1 MASLGRG
8 LVGLLI
14 LVGGG
19 SLFAVISPENADSLL
34 PGAGTKAKALRDA
47 LPFFSPATPPAPAP
61 APMTPQLPPA
71 SVIVGRAER
80 RTMPVRIDTIGT
92 VQPVA
97 SVVLRSRVDSQID
110 EILVSDGAVVH
121 AGDILVKLD
130 ARQIIAQIQ
139 QAEAALAKD
148 QAQLEQGQ
156 RDVERYSALVAKQ
169 AGTQINL
176 DNAMT
181 QVATLNAAVM
191 GDQAALEN
199 LKVQLSYFTI
209 TAPITGRV
217 GTISMKAGNLAR
229 AGEAGTALATINQ
242 ISPIYVTLSVRQ
254 NLLAELRTALN
265 QNIGDVTAT
274 PQGSKI
280 SASGKIKV
288 IDNTIDAATG
298 TINVKALFEN
308 KDEVLWPGQLCSV
321 RINLRD
327 DPNVVT
333 VPRSAVQSGQIG
345 NFVYVVQDNKAH
357 IVPVTADTTIDNFT
371 IIRSGLNGGEAVVTD
386 GAMLLTNDAAV
397 DIRAGSVQ

>member
-1 MASLGRG
+1 M
-8 LVGLLI
+8 
-14 LVGGG
+14 
-19 SLFAVISPENADSLL
+19 
-34 PGAGTKAKALRDA
+34 
-47 LPFFSPATPPAPAP
+47 
-61 APMTPQLPPA
+61 
-71 SVIVGRAER
+71 
-80 RTMPVRIDTIGT
+80 
-92 VQPVA
+92 
-97 SVVLRSRVDSQID
+97 
-110 EILVSDGAVVH
+110 
-121 AGDILVKLD
+121 
-130 ARQIIAQIQ
+130 
-139 QAEAALAKD
+139 
-148 QAQLEQGQ
+148 
-156 RDVERYSALVAKQ
+156 
-169 AGTQINL
+169 
-176 DNAMT
+176 
-181 QVATLNAAVM
+181 
-191 GDQAALEN
+191 
-199 LKVQLSYFTI
+199 
-209 TAPITGRV
+209 
-217 GTISMKAGNLAR
+217 
-229 AGEAGTALATINQ
+229 
-242 ISPIYVTLSVRQ
+242 TLSVRQ